1 MLKVEVV
8 PGLTFTVLGP
18 HDEQLQAL
26 DKEWQKVKT
35 EAKTVKAR
43 ASDYS
48 NRTVPNLSSIVVLAE
63 VKVGAKTKRVLLTGD
78 AGGDHILQ
86 TLERGKLMTDGKFSV
101 DVLKVQ
107 HHGSNHSVDINF
119 FRKVIAPV
127 YVICG
132 NGTHGIPHPSTLK
145 WLSKARSSEPYEVY
159 FTNRKGDFEK
169 AGDNGLTKMLDKFL
183 ASEKKDQPKHLY
195 HFRGENDLFIPVQV
209 I

>member
-1 MLKVEVV
+1 M